1 MFLRARH
8 GDQQRQWPQVPVGA
22 TVRVRVPESRRAR
35 AVKRLPAQSD
45 VAFRAAPPYVEFRA
59 EPFDGLAL
67 FLVEYE

>member
-1 MFLRARH
+1 M
-8 GDQQRQWPQVPVGA
+8 A
-22 TVRVRVPESRRAR
+22 TGSASGRRSRSAPPSACASPESRRAR